1 MTYETVVDYISSV
14 RRFGKAYGRD
24 VTFEV
29 MEHLEHPESNLKVI
43 HIAGSNGKGSVAQF
57 LASIISSGVKKNKPL
72 KVGVFTSPH
81 LVDFTERISING
93 ENISKDDVA
102 RIGTYLINLP
112 VSLPPTMFD
121 YCLAIAIRYF
131 AEKKCDYV
139 ILETGLGGAKD
150 STRGLLCTPLVSVIT
165 TISLEHTQILG
176 NSVEEIAAE
185 KAGIIRAKTRVVTG
199 PLSDA
204 AYRIINGRCVDLKV
218 PILRTENLIDKSY
231 ELGLLGEHQRVNAT
245 IAVNAFKE
253 LVLATKDKSLQAVLD
268 SDETMR
274 CALNAAR
281 HPGRMEIVSEEPF
294 MLLDGA
300 HNEEGISALV
310 ESLKILYP
318 GERFTFVMCVM
329 KDKNCDDMLSKL
341 SDICGKFIATTIDY
355 DRAMSEEILCEKAL
369 KAGLDAVSVSNIST
383 AIEKAKNSGNKVICA
398 GSLYFIGELKKRVEN
413 NENRS

>member
-24 VTFEV
+24 VTFEM
-29 MEHLEHPESNLKVI
+29 MEHLGHPESHLKVI

-57 LASIISSGVKKNKPL
+57 LAALISSGVKKNKQL

-93 ENISKDDVA
+93 ENISQEDVA

-112 VSLPPTMFD
+112 MSLPPTMFD
-121 YCLAIAIRYF
+121 YCLAIAVRYF
-131 AEKKCDYV
+131 TEKKCDYV

-199 PLSDA
+199 PLEDSA
-204 AYRIINGRCVDLKV
+204 FRIVNGRCVDLKV
-218 PILRTENLIDKSY
+218 PILRTDNLIDKSY

-245 IAVNAFKE
+245 IAINAFRE
-253 LVLATKDKSLQAVLD
+253 LVTATKDKHLQAVLD
-268 SDETMR
+268 SDEAMR
-274 CALNAAR
+274 KALKSAR
-281 HPGRMEIVSEEPF
+281 HPGRMEIVSKDPF
-294 MLLDGA
+294 ILLDGA
-300 HNEEGISALV
+300 HNSEGINALTK
-310 ESLKILYP
+310 SLKEMYP
-318 GERFTFVMCVM
+318 GEKFTFVMCVM
-329 KDKNCDDMLSKL
+329 KDKDSDNMLSGL
-341 SDICGKFIATTIDY
+341 VDICSKFIATAIDY
-355 DRAMSEEILCEKAL
+355 ERAMSEDVLCEKAL
-369 KAGLDAVSVSNIST
+369 KAGLDAVAVSNISN
-383 AIEKAKNSGNKVICA
+383 AIEKAKNAGNKVICA
-398 GSLYFIGELKKRVEN
+398 GSLYFIGELKKREK
-413 NENRS
+413 